1 MHTFTE
7 ETEIVGV
14 WRRFKA
20 CTAFVIGLCSLAVIG
35 AALVAPATANPSAPA
50 TNVNPW
56 TKAPPPPAAP
66 ARQVCVDLATG
77 RPKCKPGYTH
87 RLAGPDDYVC
97 VHPDWHRRAQ
107 IDNELAASNANPD
120 GSCRSEA
127 DGEPLFWREA
137 FPGDRVCVSRE
148 VRMMTR
154 EQNQN
159 AAATRAC
166 N

>member
-7 ETEIVGV
+7 ETETAGV
-14 WRRFKA
+14 WRRFKT
-20 CTAFVIGLCSLAVIG
+20 CTAFVIGLCSVTVIG
-35 AALVAPATANPSAPA
+35 AALVAPATANPSSPA

-56 TKAPPPPAAP
+56 TKAPPPPAVP

-97 VHPDWHRRAQ
+97 VHPDWHRIAQ
-107 IDNELAASNANPD
+107 IDNANAAANANPD
-120 GSCRSEA
+120 GTCKS
-127 DGEPLFWREA
+127 DNVWREA
-137 FPGDRVCVSRE
+137 FPGDRVCVSPE

-159 AAATRAC
+159 AAATSAC
-166 N
+166 G